1 MTYTFIHMEPT
12 LGDGREAIQGGLENL
27 LLPCLIILQN
37 PLFQAIKEL
46 IVLTEAEIFMVS
58 ILREGSPCP
67 LERTYKALGG
77 PLKSRIQCSFCYNE
91 TYNFIYLQPRYI
103 DRKIPPSNHYD
114 ISSDLSIL
122 NLFSTKSNQVLI
134 VLCNK
139 VGRLT

>member
-1 MTYTFIHMEPT
+1 
-12 LGDGREAIQGGLENL
+12 
-27 LLPCLIILQN
+27 
-37 PLFQAIKEL
+37 
-46 IVLTEAEIFMVS
+46 MVS

-103 DRKIPPSNHYD
+103 DRKIPHYD